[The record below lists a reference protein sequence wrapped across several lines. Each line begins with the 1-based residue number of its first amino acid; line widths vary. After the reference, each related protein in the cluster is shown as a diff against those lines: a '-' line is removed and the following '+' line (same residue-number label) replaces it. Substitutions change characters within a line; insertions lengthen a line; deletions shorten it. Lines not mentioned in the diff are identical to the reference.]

1 MHVHLKKKEVYI
13 AQNIKHTEF
22 YPILC
27 TREVLK
33 KKRLTHIKIIAEI
46 LHFCKICNIAPPP
59 RHPPPP
65 QDKRHMFI
73 YGLIGGQPN

>member
-1 MHVHLKKKEVYI
+1 MYILKKNYI

-27 TREVLK
+27 TREVFK

-65 QDKRHMFI
+65 P
-73 YGLIGGQPN
+73 G

>member
-1 MHVHLKKKEVYI
+1 MHVHLKKEEVYI

-27 TREVLK
+27 TREVFK

-59 RHPPPP
+59 
-65 QDKRHMFI
+65 DKRHMFI